1 MKNFVMVKESDL
13 KKADRKALATLYLYW
28 LENGKKN
35 TFDLPLFVDN
45 NGKGVMSVE
54 SFKRV
59 FYAFQIK
66 SKVAYTADIKSGSDG
81 DDGSYNDVRLSKVA
95 IPFDSE
101 DDAVYFCEPT
111 YIQPK
116 KADVKRESSKKTAE
130 KSAQKK
136 ATAEAEKVKAEAEA
150 DADWN
155 KKASMAIVDHLIGKY
170 KLTADRLTL
179 ETEIQNILNKIKA

>member
-1 MKNFVMVKESDL
+1 MKFTMIEEKDL
-13 KKADRKALATLYLYW
+13 KKSDKRALATLYLYW
-28 LENGKKN
+28 LENGKK
-35 TFDLPLFVDN
+35 TEFDLPLFVDD

-59 FYAFQIK
+59 FYAFILK
-66 SKVAYTADIKSGSDG
+66 SNKPFHAEIKSGSDG
-81 DDGSYNDVRLSKVA
+81 DESNYNVVHVYKTLGSTADDVV
-95 IPFDSE
+95 FD
-101 DDAVYFCEPT
+101 DVYFEE
-111 YIQPK
+111 PK
-116 KADVKRESSKKTAE
+116 KADLKRESSKKTAE
-130 KSAQKK
+130 KSAEKK
-136 ATAEAEKVKAEAEA
+136 ATAEAEKAKKEAEA

>member
-1 MKNFVMVKESDL
+1 MKGFIMVKESDL
-13 KKADRKALATLYLYW
+13 KKADRRALATLYLYW
-28 LENGKKN
+28 LENGKKDV
-35 TFDLPLFVDN
+35 FDLPLFVDN

-66 SKVAYTADIKSGSDG
+66 AKTGYNAEIKSGSDG
-81 DDGSYNDVRLSKVA
+81 DESSYNVVRLAKVVVS
-95 IPFDSE
+95 FDNE
-101 DDAVYFCEPT
+101 NDPVYFCSPLYEE
-111 YIQPK
+111 PK

-130 KSAQKK
+130 KSAEKK
-136 ATAEAEKVKAEAEA
+136 AKAEAEKVKKEAEA

-179 ETEIQNILNKIKA
+179 EKEIQNILNKVKA